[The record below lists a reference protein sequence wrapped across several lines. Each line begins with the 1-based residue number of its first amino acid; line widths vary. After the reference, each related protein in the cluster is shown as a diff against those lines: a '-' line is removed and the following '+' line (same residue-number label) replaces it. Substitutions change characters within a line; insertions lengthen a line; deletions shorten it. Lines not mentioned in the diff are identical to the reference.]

1 MFEQCSAPYLRLNVV
16 CFFFF
21 FFETDGVQ
29 DTTSFHFVPEKCAD
43 IPTFAST
50 FMTG

>member
-1 MFEQCSAPYLRLNVV
+1 MFEQCSAPYVRFNVV
-16 CFFFF
+16 CFFF

-29 DTTSFHFVPEKCAD
+29 DTTSFRFVPEKCAD
-43 IPTFAST
+43 IPTFALT